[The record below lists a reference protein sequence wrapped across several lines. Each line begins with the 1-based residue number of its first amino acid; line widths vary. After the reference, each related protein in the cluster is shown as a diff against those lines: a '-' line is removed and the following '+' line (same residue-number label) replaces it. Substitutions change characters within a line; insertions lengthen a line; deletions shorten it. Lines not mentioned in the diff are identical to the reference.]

1 MVLLVEEVADTRQ
14 CIITTVVADY
24 NIGRI
29 TVTVDEILD
38 LTPSSKIDGS
48 KIFYGGYKDN
58 MEQFKNINSEDFL
71 LNEVFI
77 SND

>member
-1 MVLLVEEVADTRQ
+1 MLDVEAYAIKDIVGNNNTDQFGIAVEEVADTRR
-14 CIITTVVADY
+14 CLSTVLADY

-58 MEQFKNINSEDFL
+58 R
-71 LNEVFI
+71 
-77 SND
+77 